1 MKRGLIRAVCTA
13 VVFIFSLFAAKA
25 QSYHYLTV
33 NDFLGTPD
41 HSSNTIAYTHC
52 YIDLKYDVSKKR
64 GYYELSF
71 YVTLEMNKE
80 KSWID
85 RSRITSHAML
95 EEILKHEQGHY
106 AIAYFEQQ
114 ELLREF
120 SRTHFGEDYQRVV
133 KAIFDRIHE
142 KYRQLTID
150 YDEDTNHS
158 MNRVQQAS
166 WDKYFE
172 KRLAYMPPVT
182 ASVN

>member
-1 MKRGLIRAVCTA
+1 MKRGLVKAACTA

-33 NDFLGTPD
+33 NDFQGSPE
-41 HSSNTIAYTHC
+41 HGGNTIAHTHC

-64 GYYELSF
+64 GYYELHF

-80 KSWID
+80 QSWID
-85 RSRITSHAML
+85 HSRITSHAML

-106 AIAYFEQQ
+106 TIAYFEQQ

-120 SRTHFGEDYQRVV
+120 SRTRFAEDYESVV

-142 KYRQLTID
+142 KYRRLTLD
-150 YDEDTNHS
+150 YDEDTAHS
-158 MNRVQQAS
+158 MNRIQQAS
-166 WDKYFE
+166 WDKYFD
-172 KRLAYMPPVT
+172 KRLAYMPPV
-182 ASVN
+182 ASAN